1 MKDCLI
7 IVLNGGG
14 TFGINV
20 LSGNS
25 PDFSTGRLVPF
36 PAIVA
41 KLANGRSG
49 QSPAQFIR
57 PQNVCFPNADNFI
70 LVINFRSVLTLCENV
85 ESKLLVGMMITL
97 FTFQSHKWSFNS
109 KS

>member
-25 PDFSTGRLVPF
+25 PDFSTGRFVPF

-41 KLANGRSG
+41 ELANGRSG
-49 QSPAQFIR
+49 QFAGP
-57 PQNVCFPNADNFI
+57 
-70 LVINFRSVLTLCENV
+70 
-85 ESKLLVGMMITL
+85 
-97 FTFQSHKWSFNS
+97 
-109 KS
+109 